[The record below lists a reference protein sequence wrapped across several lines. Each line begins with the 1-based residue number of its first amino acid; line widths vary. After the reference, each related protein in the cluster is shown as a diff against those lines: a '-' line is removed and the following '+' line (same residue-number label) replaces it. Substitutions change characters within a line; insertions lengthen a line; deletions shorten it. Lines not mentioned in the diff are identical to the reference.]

1 MQEFKRY
8 WGFVLGFILFVT
20 FSLWTIIT
28 FKQGEEILRFN
39 QLGTMEELTYW
50 AWITKLG
57 EWHSYV
63 AVILFFLIV
72 KQPKKSL
79 LILASGIFTLL
90 INTGLKNFFSEPR
103 PAQYFSKMNLLSS
116 LNIPEGMHLNSGFS
130 SFPSGH
136 TTGAYVLFVLM
147 ALSYPNRCWF
157 QIIIMILAGIVGLS
171 RMILAQ
177 HYIEDTLAGALLGLY
192 IGLLCHKIWEVIY
205 TK

>member
-1 MQEFKRY
+1 MHEFKRY
-8 WGFVLGFILFVT
+8 WGFILGFALFVT
-20 FSLWTIIT
+20 FAFWTILNFTQGQEIIWFNNLWT
-28 FKQGEEILRFN
+28 LR
-39 QLGTMEELTYW
+39 QVSYW

-63 AVILFFLIV
+63 AVILFFIIV

-79 LILASGIFTLL
+79 LILVSGVFTLF
-90 INTGLKNFFSEPR
+90 INAGLKNLFYEPR

-116 LNIPEGMHLNSGFS
+116 INIPEGMHLNHGFS

-136 TTGAYVLFVLM
+136 TTAAYVLFVLL

-157 QIIIMILAGIVGLS
+157 QIIIMILAGVVGVS

-192 IGLLCHKIWEVIY
+192 IGLLCHKIWEVVFG
-205 TK
+205 K